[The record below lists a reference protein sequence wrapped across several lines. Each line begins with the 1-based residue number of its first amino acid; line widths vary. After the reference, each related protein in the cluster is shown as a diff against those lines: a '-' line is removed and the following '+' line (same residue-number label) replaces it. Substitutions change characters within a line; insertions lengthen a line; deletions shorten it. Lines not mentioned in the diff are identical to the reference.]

1 MGVVMNGAGRS
12 LGETCWWTGPVLV
25 LALHIGACST
35 GTVAS
40 WADDGGAGA
49 GDAAAGQDGTAGDGG
64 SGDGAGGDPA
74 DGFDGG
80 LADGADGGGPLD
92 GIDGDGGEPDGGIAP
107 DGVPERFRFCGDGA
121 GGSVV
126 EAGPEDYRQRLAE
139 LAPGD
144 TLRLA
149 AGTYDRGLP
158 IRDLNGTAGRC
169 FFIEGP
175 AGGPAAVFTGSS
187 ARNTVSIVDSSYVV
201 IRRLELDGL
210 SDIGDGV
217 KAEGTAAYA
226 HHIVLEN
233 LYIHDH
239 DAGQQTVGIS
249 TKCPAW
255 RWVIRAN
262 RIERCGTG
270 LYLGN
275 SNGEEPFVDG
285 LVEHNAVLATLGYNM
300 QIKHQN
306 PRPDLDGMPL
316 SGATLIR
323 HNTFSK
329 QQGANADMPRPNL
342 LVGHFPLSGPGSD
355 DQYLIYGNFFWDN
368 PVEALFQGEGHVAL
382 YDNVMVNP
390 HGPAVHIQ
398 PHNDVPRRV
407 HVFHNTI
414 AAAGRGIRITGAA
427 AGYDQIVAGNAVFA
441 DPLIAGGEQRDN
453 FTAAPAAAADHLVA
467 PNAEPGAGLDLHPLA
482 GALLGGVDTS
492 GLEVFRDHDRDFDG
506 RARDA
511 GRRGAYAGSAGPDSW
526 PLDRARK
533 P

>member
-1 MGVVMNGAGRS
+1 MREAGKV
-12 LGETCWWTGPVLV
+12 LGGPMVRAGP
-25 LALHIGACST
+25 ALILILFIAACGT
-35 GTVAS
+35 GTIAS
-40 WADDGGAGA
+40 GNDGGDEGP
-49 GDAAAGQDGTAGDGG
+49 GDAAAGEDGSAGQDGTY
-64 SGDGAGGDPA
+64 DPA

-80 LADGADGGGPLD
+80 PADAGGGDFGDGTDGAGGDADGGIVL
-92 GIDGDGGEPDGGIAP
+92 
-107 DGVPERFRFCGDGA
+107 DGVPERFRFCDDGA
-121 GGSVV
+121 GGSFI
-126 EAGPEDYRQRLAE
+126 EAGPDDYRQRLAE
-139 LAPGD
+139 LEPGD

-158 IRDLNGTAGRC
+158 IHGLNGAAGRC

-201 IRRLELDGL
+201 IRRLELDGRG
-210 SDIGDGV
+210 DIGDGV
-217 KAEGTAAYA
+217 KAEGHAAYA
-226 HHIVLEN
+226 HHIVLAD
-233 LYIHDH
+233 LHIHDH
-239 DAGQQTVGIS
+239 DASQQTVGIS

-306 PRPDLDGMPL
+306 PRPELDGLPA

-355 DQYLIYGNFFWDN
+355 DRYLIYGNFFWDN

-382 YDNVMVNP
+382 YANVMVNP

-398 PHNDVPRRV
+398 PHNDVPRRI

-414 AAAGRGIRITGAA
+414 VAAGRGIRITGAA
-427 AGYDQIVAGNAVFA
+427 AGYDQVVAGNAVFA
-441 DPLIAGGEQRDN
+441 DPLLAGGEQRDN
-453 FTAAPAAAADHLVA
+453 VTAAPAAAAEHLVA
-467 PNAEPGAGLDLHPLA
+467 PDAEPGAGLDLHPLA

-506 RARDA
+506 RARDT
-511 GRRGAYAGSAGPDSW
+511 GRRGAYAGPAGPDSW